1 MAYQNPP
8 PFATPLPR
16 LGWLKRPEG
25 LQNAV
30 EEQRR
35 RFAESLPSWLGHP
48 QINRYRNFRGGRY
61 GDGGEGYRVVPG
73 YPTGRPGVP
82 DAKTAAGLALGAA
95 AIYGLTQLLK
105 KKKNGESREKPA
117 RNGGRRE
124 SRKPIHKTAPYR
136 GAYKKGG
143 VVKKRRGKKA
153 GKR

>member
-8 PFATPLPR
+8 PFSTPLPR

-25 LQNAV
+25 LSSSV
-30 EEQRR
+30 EELRGGYR
-35 RFAESLPSWLGHP
+35 ERLPSWLGHP
-48 QINRYRNFRGGRY
+48 QINEYRNMRGGRY

-73 YPTGRPGVP
+73 YPTDRPGVP
-82 DAKTAAGLALGAA
+82 GAKTAAGLALGAA
-95 AIYGLTQLLK
+95 MIYGLTQLL

-117 RNGGRRE
+117 RNRGRRE
-124 SRKPIHKTAPYR
+124 PRKPIRKTAPYR

-143 VVKKRRGKKA
+143 VVKKRRGKKR

>member
-1 MAYQNPP
+1 M
-8 PFATPLPR
+8 
-16 LGWLKRPEG
+16 
-25 LQNAV
+25 
-30 EEQRR
+30 
-35 RFAESLPSWLGHP
+35 
-48 QINRYRNFRGGRY
+48 
-61 GDGGEGYRVVPG
+61 
-73 YPTGRPGVP
+73 P